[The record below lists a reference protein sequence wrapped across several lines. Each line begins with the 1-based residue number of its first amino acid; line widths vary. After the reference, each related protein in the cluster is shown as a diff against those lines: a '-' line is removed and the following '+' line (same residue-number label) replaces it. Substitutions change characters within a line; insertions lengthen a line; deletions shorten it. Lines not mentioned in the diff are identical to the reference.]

1 MAKVR
6 KSSLV
11 AADRGTNYLG
21 RQFVKNS
28 EFVDGN
34 SSTYIAKGDIVTISG
49 LSGAYP
55 TIERAQDGATDENG
69 LFVASS
75 EIREFGIVEGWQ
87 ILENVDTSAAAA
99 DGDAVYLSDATAGAW
114 TATAPAGSPI
124 TVGKVLV
131 KDASA
136 GVVLLRPLV

>member
-34 SSTYIAKGDIVTISG
+34 SATYIAKGDIVTLSG
-49 LSGAYP
+49 VAGAYP
-55 TIERAQDGATDENG
+55 TVERARDGVTDETQ
-69 LFVASS
+69 LFVAAQ
-75 EIREFGIVEGWQ
+75 EIREFGAIELWQ
-87 ILENVDTSAAAA
+87 IQTGVDTDAAAA
-99 DGDAVYLSDATAGAW
+99 DGDPIYLSAGTAGAW

-124 TVGKVLV
+124 TVGKVLI
-131 KDASA
+131 KDATTGA
-136 GVVLLRPLV
+136 VLIRPLV

>member
-34 SSTYIAKGDIVTISG
+34 SATYIAKGDIVTLSG
-49 LSGAYP
+49 VAGAYP
-55 TIERAQDGATDENG
+55 TVERARDGVTDETQ
-69 LFVASS
+69 LFVAAQ
-75 EIREFGIVEGWQ
+75 EIREFGAIELWQ
-87 ILENVDTSAAAA
+87 IQTSVDTDAAAA
-99 DGDAVYLSDATAGAW
+99 DGDPIYLSAGTAGAW

-124 TVGKVLV
+124 TVGKVLI
-131 KDASA
+131 KSASA
-136 GVVLLRPLV
+136 GAVLIRPLV

>member
-34 SSTYIAKGDIVTISG
+34 SATYIAKGDIVTLSG
-49 LSGAYP
+49 VAGAYP
-55 TIERAQDGATDENG
+55 TVERARDGVTDEAQ
-69 LFVASS
+69 LFVAAQ
-75 EIREFGIVEGWQ
+75 EIREFGAIELWQ
-87 ILENVDTSAAAA
+87 IQTGVNTNAAAA
-99 DGDAVYLSDATAGAW
+99 DGDPIYLSDATPGAW

-124 TVGKVLV
+124 TVGKVLI
-131 KDASA
+131 KSASA
-136 GVVLLRPLV
+136 GAVLIRPLV

>member
-34 SSTYIAKGDIVTISG
+34 SATYIAKGDIVTLSG
-49 LSGAYP
+49 VAGAYP
-55 TIERAQDGATDENG
+55 TVERARDGVTDEAQ
-69 LFVASS
+69 LFVAAQ
-75 EIREFGIVEGWQ
+75 EIREFGAIELWQ
-87 ILENVDTSAAAA
+87 IQTSVDTDAAATPSTCRTLPLA
-99 DGDAVYLSDATAGAW
+99 LGRPPPP
-114 TATAPAGSPI
+114 PARR
-124 TVGKVLV
+124 
-131 KDASA
+131 
-136 GVVLLRPLV
+136 LR

>member
-11 AADRGTNYLG
+11 AADRGINYLG

-34 SSTYIAKGDIVTISG
+34 SATYIAKGDIVTISG

-55 TIERAQDGATDENG
+55 TVERARDGVTDENG

-75 EIREFGIVEGWQ
+75 EIRDFGLVETWH
-87 ILENVDTSAAAA
+87 IIENVDTSAAAA
-99 DGDAVYLSDATAGAW
+99 DGAAVYLSDATPGEW
-114 TATAPAGSPI
+114 VITAPAGSPI

-131 KDASA
+131 KNAST